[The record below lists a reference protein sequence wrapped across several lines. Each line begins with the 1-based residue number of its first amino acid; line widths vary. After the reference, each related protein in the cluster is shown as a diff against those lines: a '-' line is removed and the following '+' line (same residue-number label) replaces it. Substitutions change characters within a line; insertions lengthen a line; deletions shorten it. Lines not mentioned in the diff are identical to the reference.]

1 MILLRNRVFFH
12 TTPKEECD
20 MTRKPL
26 CIRFLCFLLTLLMLC
41 PMILPGLPARAA
53 SYSAEKAL
61 AYAKAHWNDGQGLC
75 AEFVARCAIAGG
87 ANISVIKTTT
97 SCYNAI
103 SKATGVSGQT
113 LRLASDGY
121 AYKKDNSSILAPG
134 DVVLQWC
141 NTHQK
146 GPHILLCG
154 GYDSKG
160 RATFYAHNA
169 AMNNQPYR
177 LSVNTRPTQTRGWQ
191 FKN

>member
-1 MILLRNRVFFH
+1 
-12 TTPKEECD
+12 

-26 CIRFLCFLLTLLMLC
+26 CIRFLCFLLTLLLLC

-121 AYKKDNSSILAPG
+121 AYKKDNGSILAPG

-141 NTHQK
+141 K
-146 GPHILLCG
+146 
-154 GYDSKG
+154 
-160 RATFYAHNA
+160 
-169 AMNNQPYR
+169 
-177 LSVNTRPTQTRGWQ
+177 
-191 FKN
+191 